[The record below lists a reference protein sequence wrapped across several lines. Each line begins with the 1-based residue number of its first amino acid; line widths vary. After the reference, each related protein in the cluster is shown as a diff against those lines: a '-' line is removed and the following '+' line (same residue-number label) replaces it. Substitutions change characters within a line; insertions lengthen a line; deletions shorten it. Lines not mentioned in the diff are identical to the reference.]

1 MSGMA
6 SGNHHLPGTSLPGTN
21 PPGPG
26 RHPDGL
32 DPDSMDRPVFQA
44 TIRPHQ
50 SLSAEG
56 FRIVMGLCCAVSLVT
71 SIACV
76 QAGYWPVAGFF
87 GLDMLALYAALKASF
102 RRGRSFEEVMISP
115 IEVFLARVSHR
126 GERREWRFNPLWTK
140 LTKVEDDEY
149 GLQTL
154 TLVSRREFVV
164 VARDASPPE
173 REAIASG
180 LTRALAQVKK
190 GY

>member
-1 MSGMA
+1 MA
-6 SGNHHLPGTSLPGTN
+6 SGNDHV
-21 PPGPG
+21 PPIG

-50 SLSAEG
+50 SLSPDG
-56 FRIVMGLCCAVSLVT
+56 FRNVMIGCCVVSLVT
-71 SIACV
+71 SVACV
-76 QAGYWPVAGFF
+76 RAGFWPVAGFF
-87 GLDMLALYAALKASF
+87 GLDMIALYVALKASF
-102 RRGRSFEEVMISP
+102 RRGRSFEEVVITP
-115 IEVFLARVSHR
+115 IEVMLARVTHR

-140 LTKVEDDEY
+140 LTRVEDDEY
-149 GLQTL
+149 GMQTL
-154 TLVSRREFVV
+154 TLESRREFVV

-173 REAIASG
+173 RAVIADG